1 MPFLSSFALSAGEE
15 EEKEEDEEEEEEEEE
30 AAAALTHHRFR
41 VIHIG
46 LGIGLAHTQV

>member
-1 MPFLSSFALSAGEE
+1 MPFLSSFALSAGE